1 MHEKT
6 SVINS
11 FRNMLLDISSS
22 NDERK
27 DIFKTPKLLPKQ
39 SLFFFLQNTIAKDNQ
54 RIIKIYN
61 IIITDVSSKSGTTET
76 TLNPKKK
83 SDDIVT
89 NDYNVVDP
97 VETLMNQR
105 MRATSSPLQIGEI
118 STNKSDLNNTKT
130 KKGKL

>member
-39 SLFFFLQNTIAKDNQ
+39 SMFFFLQNTIAKDNQ